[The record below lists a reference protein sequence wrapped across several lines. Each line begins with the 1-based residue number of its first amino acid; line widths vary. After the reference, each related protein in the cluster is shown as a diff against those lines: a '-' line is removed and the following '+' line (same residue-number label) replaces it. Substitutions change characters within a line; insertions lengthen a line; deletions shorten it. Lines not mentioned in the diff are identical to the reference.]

1 MNRSIS
7 QSSYSLTDSFFSSL
21 LGWKDPFNS
30 KSNSEGKP
38 ISNESEKLWPC
49 LWDVRVE
56 RMGKGTCPWSS
67 LFSQTGQV
75 EVRAAA

>member
-1 MNRSIS
+1 MIPDQNLRA
-7 QSSYSLTDSFFSSL
+7 
-21 LGWKDPFNS
+21 
-30 KSNSEGKP
+30 KP